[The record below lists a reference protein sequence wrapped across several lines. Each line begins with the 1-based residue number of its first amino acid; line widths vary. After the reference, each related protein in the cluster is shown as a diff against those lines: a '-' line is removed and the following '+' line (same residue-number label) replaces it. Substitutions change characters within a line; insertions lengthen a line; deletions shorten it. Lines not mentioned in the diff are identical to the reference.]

1 MAPLRAW
8 LRPRSRSL
16 SHALPNKSK
25 KPWLLLEPLEDR
37 TLLTQG
43 AVPLAVV
50 PPPAM
55 DQPAVEGFYQVI
67 LGRKPQPD
75 EASGWVQGMQGGLTI
90 DQVVQGF
97 LTSTEYQTLQV
108 EQHYADLLGR
118 QPEPGVVP
126 LWMNAMEATGDG
138 NVLPEGILSSQ
149 EYYARHNGDPSMF
162 VAALYADVLGRS
174 PDVTGWNAWTAG
186 LRRGMSRAQI
196 AAGFL
201 DSHEAHFLI
210 VQDAYQT
217 LLLRAPEAEGLNAW
231 TGGLDQGLTTEQL
244 IERIAGSP
252 EFARLAEQRLFP
264 SASAPAAA

>member
-1 MAPLRAW
+1 
-8 LRPRSRSL
+8 
-16 SHALPNKSK
+16 
-25 KPWLLLEPLEDR
+25 LLLEPLEDR

-149 EYYARHNGDPSMF
+149 EY
-162 VAALYADVLGRS
+162 
-174 PDVTGWNAWTAG
+174 
-186 LRRGMSRAQI
+186 
-196 AAGFL
+196 
-201 DSHEAHFLI
+201 
-210 VQDAYQT
+210 
-217 LLLRAPEAEGLNAW
+217 
-231 TGGLDQGLTTEQL
+231 
-244 IERIAGSP
+244 
-252 EFARLAEQRLFP
+252 
-264 SASAPAAA
+264 